1 MVLRLILIFSCMSIY
16 AGVSGYQIHH
26 FIFYPTLLYYLFF
39 GNTKIS
45 ELTYFLPLP
54 IFLFFTLFS
63 GKSLD
68 LGNLEMYMFF
78 GSYIFLTGKLNEI
91 ELQKLKS
98 AHLQLTTLLVLTI
111 LIQFLGFDITEYI
124 GFQNPNSDLAER
136 SLRNFRYVGV
146 FGSPF
151 EAGVICFILLWFG
164 KNKINI
170 ILLILVFISGILT
183 LSKAFILGIPFLLFR
198 YDLIRFKLRN
208 IIIFSTIFSIIFFFG
223 IYFIEYWS
231 GIKRLVDILTLNSKN
246 NSVID
251 LLFAGR
257 YGSEDS
263 VVSSRLSLYNFIVP
277 NGFVT
282 SDYPLDSLIIYCQH
296 AFGIY
301 GIPLLISIYY
311 SFYKFNKKLCLYL
324 VLASL
329 GAPLIFKNYIAQA
342 LAIHTKLNK

>member
-1 MVLRLILIFSCMSIY
+1 MVLRLILIFSCLSIY
-16 AGVSGYQIHH
+16 SGISGYQIHH

-39 GNTKIS
+39 GKTKMS

-54 IFLFFTLFS
+54 IFFIFTFLS

-68 LGNLEMYMFF
+68 LGLLEMYVFF
-78 GSYIFLTGKLNEI
+78 GSYIFLTGKLHEI

-98 AHLQLTTLLVLTI
+98 AHLQITTLLILTI
-111 LIQFLGFDITEYI
+111 LIQFLGFNVNEYI
-124 GFQNPNSDLAER
+124 SFQNPNSDLAER

-146 FGSPF
+146 FGTPF
-151 EAGVICFILLWFG
+151 EAGVISFILLWFG

-170 ILLILVFISGILT
+170 ILLILIFISGILT

-208 IIIFSTIFSIIFFFG
+208 IIIFSIIFSIIFYFG
-223 IYFIEYWS
+223 LYFIEYWS
-231 GIKRLVDILTLNSKN
+231 GIKRLTDLLTINSRN
-246 NSVID
+246 GSVID
-251 LLFAGR
+251 LIFAGR
-257 YGSEDS
+257 FGSEES
-263 VVSSRLSLYNFIVP
+263 TVSSRLSLYNFIVP
-277 NGFVT
+277 NGFVI

-296 AFGIY
+296 TFGIY

-311 SFYKFNKKLCLYL
+311 SFYKFNKNLCLYL